1 MGEKLDELSGA
12 KINVINT
19 NLKSLQLMKQ
29 SDDISGEV
37 EDEKNVDIIKDD
49 IEVQTEPNTY
59 EKFDEYIKQV
69 ELKQSDD
76 ISGEVDVESR
86 LIYFCVKTLC
96 L

>member
-37 EDEKNVDIIKDD
+37 EDEKNVDII
-49 IEVQTEPNTY
+49 
-59 EKFDEYIKQV
+59 
-69 ELKQSDD
+69 
-76 ISGEVDVESR
+76 SR
-86 LIYFCVKTLC
+86 LIYYGAETLC